1 MFECKRSLESIFQS
15 FIFLYSIESKM
26 GVGHMYLINIHKQ
39 EKHTLDR
46 SILSFYHRRPGIE
59 LRSSGIVACTSP
71 SWVTYLTRPPYW

>member
-39 EKHTLDR
+39 EKHTLD
-46 SILSFYHRRPGIE
+46 LSEMIFCCPWSE
-59 LRSSGIVACTSP
+59 DTLAE
-71 SWVTYLTRPPYW
+71 

>member
-39 EKHTLDR
+39 EKHTLD
-46 SILSFYHRRPGIE
+46 LSEMIFCCP
-59 LRSSGIVACTSP
+59 
-71 SWVTYLTRPPYW
+71 